1 MIRTEDERTF
11 IHPGD
16 IIFRYTWLRLPDY
29 QQQLIREY
37 GIPYSSPTLVG
48 CAIAVSK
55 EYFDK
60 IGLFDE
66 GLNVWGG
73 ENIEL
78 AWRVWMCGG
87 SVLTMPCSRVG
98 HLFKNFPYKFDGD
111 KEEIVQKNLMRLADT
126 W

>member
-1 MIRTEDERTF
+1 MRV
-11 IHPGD
+11 
-16 IIFRYTWLRLPDY
+16 PDH
-29 QQQLIREY
+29 QAKQVREY
-37 GIPYSSPTLVG
+37 GLPFASPTLVG
-48 CAIAVSK
+48 CALAVSK
-55 EYFDK
+55 DYFTR
-60 IGLFDE
+60 IGLFDD

-87 SVLTMPCSRVG
+87 SVATVPCSRIG
-98 HLFKNFPYKFDGD
+98 HVFKNSGNKFDGD